1 MDVAWQALVANFSI
15 FTVVILIWTHAQS
28 RLESRAPR
36 VRQAVF
42 AALMAAGAL
51 VTMSLPAQLYP
62 GIHFDL
68 RGAFI
73 ATAAMFGGPITA
85 IAVTVP
91 AVVFRLTLGGDG
103 MWPGIVGILLAS
115 LLGAWAHYRM

>member
-15 FTVVILIWTHAQS
+15 FTVVILIWSHTQT

-36 VRQAVF
+36 VRRAVF
-42 AALMAAGAL
+42 AVMMGAGML

-68 RGAFI
+68 RGAFL
-73 ATAAMFGGPITA
+73 ATAALFGGPITA
-85 IAVTVP
+85 VVVTVP
-91 AVVFRLTLGGDG
+91 AVVFRLIVGGDG
-103 MWPGIVGILLAS
+103 MVGGRRRCAAAIAATTS
-115 LLGAWAHYRM
+115 